1 MKERITFDSRTRQSQ
16 TGPVKRQRRPL
27 SNEQKHKLWT
37 NVVFVGLILF
47 CHLLQNTPH
56 MFPTIMGAHCFLL
69 LPLTV
74 CIAMFLHNL
83 PATMLCLF
91 AGVLWDV
98 SAAHLDGFNAIFF
111 LLSSTGVGLLMNYL
125 MRNNLWS
132 ANILSALVI
141 LLYVTLHWLCFVVLR
156 GVDQGAFTYISYYLP
171 SALYSFAFTPVFY
184 VILRRFM
191 RYIRERYPKSSMARG
206 FAELR

>member
-1 MKERITFDSRTRQSQ
+1 
-16 TGPVKRQRRPL
+16 PL

-37 NVVFVGLILF
+37 NVVFVALILF

-69 LPLTV
+69 LPLSV

-125 MRNNLWS
+125 MRNNLWT
-132 ANILSALVI
+132 ANILGALVI

-156 GVDQGAFTYISYYLP
+156 GVDEGAFTYITYYLP
-171 SALYSFAFTPVFY
+171 SALYSFAFTPLFY

>member
-1 MKERITFDSRTRQSQ
+1 
-16 TGPVKRQRRPL
+16 
-27 SNEQKHKLWT
+27 
-37 NVVFVGLILF
+37 
-47 CHLLQNTPH
+47 
-56 MFPTIMGAHCFLL
+56 
-69 LPLTV
+69 
-74 CIAMFLHNL
+74 MFLHNL

>member
-16 TGPVKRQRRPL
+16 TGPVRRQRRPL

-37 NVVFVGLILF
+37 NVVFVALILL

-91 AGVLWDV
+91 AGTLWDV

-111 LLSSTGVGLLMNYL
+111 LLSSTGVCLLMNYL
-125 MRNNLWS
+125 MRNNLWT
-132 ANILSALVI
+132 ANILGALVI

-156 GVDQGAFTYISYYLP
+156 GVDQGAVTYFTYYLP
-171 SALYSFAFTPVFY
+171 SALYSFAFTPLFY
-184 VILRRFM
+184 LALRRFM
-191 RYIRERYPKSSMARG
+191 RSIRERYPKSSMAHS
-206 FAELR
+206 FADLR

>member
-16 TGPVKRQRRPL
+16 TGPVRRQRRPL

-37 NVVFVGLILF
+37 NVVFVALILL

-56 MFPTIMGAHCFLL
+56 MFPTIVGAHCFLL

-91 AGVLWDV
+91 AGTLWDV

-111 LLSSTGVGLLMNYL
+111 LLSSTGVCLLMNYL
-125 MRNNLWS
+125 MRNNLWT
-132 ANILSALVI
+132 ANILGALVI
-141 LLYVTLHWLCFVVLR
+141 LLYVTLHWLY
-156 GVDQGAFTYISYYLP
+156 FTYYLP
-171 SALYSFAFTPVFY
+171 SALYSFAFTPLFY
-184 VILRRFM
+184 LALRRFM
-191 RYIRERYPKSSMARG
+191 RSIRERYPKSSMAHS
-206 FAELR
+206 FADLR

>member
-1 MKERITFDSRTRQSQ
+1 
-16 TGPVKRQRRPL
+16 
-27 SNEQKHKLWT
+27 
-37 NVVFVGLILF
+37 
-47 CHLLQNTPH
+47 
-56 MFPTIMGAHCFLL
+56 
-69 LPLTV
+69 
-74 CIAMFLHNL
+74 
-83 PATMLCLF
+83 
-91 AGVLWDV
+91 
-98 SAAHLDGFNAIFF
+98 
-111 LLSSTGVGLLMNYL
+111 SSTGVGLLMNYL

-156 GVDQGAFTYISYYLP
+156 GVDQGAFTYINYYLP

>member
-16 TGPVKRQRRPL
+16 TGPVRRQRRPL

-37 NVVFVGLILF
+37 NVVFVALILL

-56 MFPTIMGAHCFLL
+56 MFPTIVGAHCFLL

-91 AGVLWDV
+91 AGTLWDV

-111 LLSSTGVGLLMNYL
+111 LLSGLAAGQHPRRAGHPSVCHTALALLRRPAGRRPGSRHLLHLLPAVCAVQLRLYASL
-125 MRNNLWS
+125 
-132 ANILSALVI
+132 LSGPAAI
-141 LLYVTLHWLCFVVLR
+141 HAFHPRTLPEEFHGPQLR
-156 GVDQGAFTYISYYLP
+156 GP
-171 SALYSFAFTPVFY
+171 SLTGRS
-184 VILRRFM
+184 L
-191 RYIRERYPKSSMARG
+191 
-206 FAELR
+206 

>member
-37 NVVFVGLILF
+37 NVVFVALILL

-56 MFPTIMGAHCFLL
+56 MFPTIVGAHCFLL

-83 PATMLCLF
+83 PATMCACLRE
-91 AGVLWDV
+91 
-98 SAAHLDGFNAIFF
+98 
-111 LLSSTGVGLLMNYL
+111 SSGMSPPRT
-125 MRNNLWS
+125 S
-132 ANILSALVI
+132 TAS
-141 LLYVTLHWLCFVVLR
+141 T
-156 GVDQGAFTYISYYLP
+156 P
-171 SALYSFAFTPVFY
+171 S
-184 VILRRFM
+184 
-191 RYIRERYPKSSMARG
+191 SSC
-206 FAELR
+206 